1 MAQGPLRKRSP
12 EAAPPP
18 PRRTQ
23 IPPPANDNRTR
34 RRAVAIGAA
43 IGAVI
48 AVAAIA
54 LWRSLA

>member
-23 IPPPANDNRTR
+23 IPPPANDNRKR

-48 AVAAIA
+48 AIVAIA
-54 LWRSLA
+54 LWRNLA